1 MLELDPWFA
10 SEWDQTSNDTSGAA
24 TMELAPV
31 FGASLEACG
40 ELSSSLE
47 AYSVPRSAIW
57 RAGSRACRS

>member
-1 MLELDPWFA
+1 
-10 SEWDQTSNDTSGAA
+10 
-24 TMELAPV
+24 MELAPV

-57 RAGSRACRS
+57 RAGSKSIEIENSEVREARSVLTGL

>member
-1 MLELDPWFA
+1 
-10 SEWDQTSNDTSGAA
+10 
-24 TMELAPV
+24 MELAPV

-57 RAGSRACRS
+57 RAGSRGCGSKIARLEKQRVH